1 VSDNAKLAQ
10 SPDGVRPLRRHVF
23 RAMGTTVRLI
33 GPDGQGFRAAVA
45 AVEETFVRLNDR
57 FTRFT
62 RRSELSRVNARAGRW
77 TAVSQEFRAMTR
89 LALDAAARTGGLF
102 DPTVLP
108 ALLAAGYDRDF
119 DDIIAGARLAL
130 HPPVPCG
137 RWADVKVVG
146 QRVLLPPGV
155 SLDFGG
161 IAKGRAADLAA
172 EEAVAH
178 LPWALV
184 DAGGDLRLTGEA
196 VPPGG
201 LEIAVEDPHDP
212 TAELLRLRVASG
224 GLATSSVT
232 ARAWGPGL
240 HHLID
245 PRTGLP
251 ADTGILQA
259 TVWAPTCAEAEVSAK
274 WALLAGDHV
283 ARRLPAILVHDD
295 LAVTVGME
303 AAG

>member
-1 VSDNAKLAQ
+1 
-10 SPDGVRPLRRHVF
+10 
-23 RAMGTTVRLI
+23 MGTTVRLI
-33 GPDGQGFRAAVA
+33 APDLPGFPGAAA
-45 AVEETFVRLNDR
+45 AVEATFARLNDR

-62 RRSELSRVNARAGRW
+62 RDSELSRVNDRAGAW
-77 TAVSQEFRAMTR
+77 TAVTAEFLDMTT
-89 LALDAAARTGGLF
+89 LALQAAARTDGLF

-119 DDIIAGARLAL
+119 DEVIAGARLAL

-137 RWADVKVVG
+137 RWREVG
-146 QRVLLPPGV
+146 VREHHVLLPEGV
-155 SLDFGG
+155 ALDFGG

-172 EEAVAH
+172 EDAAGL

-184 DAGGDLRLTGEA
+184 DAGGDLRLAGDD

-201 LEIAVEDPHDP
+201 LDIAVEDPYDAS
-212 TAELLRLRVASG
+212 AELLRLRLAAG

-232 ARAWGPGL
+232 ARAWGPGR

-251 ADTGILQA
+251 ASTGIVQA
-259 TVWAPTCAEAEVSAK
+259 TVWAPTCAEAEVGAK
-274 WALLAGDHV
+274 WALLGGDDVAG
-283 ARRLPAILVHDD
+283 RLPAVIVRED
-295 LAVTVGME
+295 LRVDIGMSE
-303 AAG
+303 AG